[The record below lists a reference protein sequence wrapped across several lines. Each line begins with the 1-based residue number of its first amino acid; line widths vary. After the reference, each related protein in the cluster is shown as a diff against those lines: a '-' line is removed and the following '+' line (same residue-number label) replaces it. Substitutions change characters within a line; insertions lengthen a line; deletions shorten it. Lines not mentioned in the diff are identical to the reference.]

1 MPGEAERGQ
10 LTHTRLGGVTMQKAL
25 GRQTEIT
32 EELRASHNR
41 SIRMLTDAFGRPG
54 LPDLASVLAS
64 LEPEKPD

>member
-1 MPGEAERGQ
+1 
-10 LTHTRLGGVTMQKAL
+10 MQKAL

-41 SIRMLTDAFGRPG
+41 SIRVLTDAFGRPG